1 MKRLTTL
8 TAICSVLVLTLSL
21 TAFSQDQPAPRGG
34 GGGAQ
39 PPAAQAPPS
48 AERTYAGQLSK
59 VNATSKE
66 ITIKG
71 ADNKEMVFTWD
82 DKTQVTGADNAAG
95 LATKTGSDLRVTYRE
110 NRGANLATKIDVQPA
125 K

>member
-21 TAFSQDQPAPRGG
+21 TAFSVQNPPQPAPGG
-34 GGGAQ
+34 Q

-48 AERTYAGQLSK
+48 AERTYSGQLSK

-71 ADNKEMVFTWD
+71 ADNKEMVFVWD